1 MSAFPVKIGPRGT
14 SNARVLRS
22 IKSRRIPYP
31 LALTFEWRFRL
42 RYTDFT
48 PDGDTAQVLTL
59 NTLRPS
65 NAFPTNVRIMP
76 GAGIYVHTA
85 FDGTDMTAFTVR
97 LGDTND
103 DDGLLTDTDIEGAA
117 AGWQITEAAAE
128 WESYLDESAYSPL
141 LTIAT
146 TGANIDAITQGDCT
160 IVIPF
165 RPLLTV

>member
-14 SNARVLRS
+14 SNPTVLRS

-31 LALTFEWRFRL
+31 LALTYEWRFRL

-48 PDGDTAQVLTL
+48 GDADTAQVLTL
-59 NTLRPS
+59 NTLRAS

-76 GAGIYVHTA
+76 GSGIYVHTA
-85 FDGTDMTAFTVR
+85 FDATSMTAFTVR

-117 AGWQITEAAAE
+117 SGWQFTESAAE
-128 WESYLDESAYSPL
+128 WDSFLDESAYSPL

-146 TGANIDAITQGDCT
+146 TGANISTLSQGDCT